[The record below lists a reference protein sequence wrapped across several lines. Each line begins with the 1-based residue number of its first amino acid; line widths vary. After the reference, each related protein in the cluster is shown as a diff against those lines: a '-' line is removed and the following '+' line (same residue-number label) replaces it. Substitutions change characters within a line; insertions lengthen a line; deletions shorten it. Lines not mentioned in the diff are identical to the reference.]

1 MLQPRAHRTASI
13 RLVWLALVT
22 VYIVWGST
30 YLGIKV
36 AVETMPPFLMAGG
49 RFLVAGLLLFA
60 WDAWAER
67 RRSAAR
73 DLVAP
78 DPGRVTPLHRGRRGR
93 PWWRSEWAA
102 ATLIGGLLLLGGNG
116 GVVWGEAHHVASGVS
131 ALIFATLPMW
141 MALLSF
147 VLYRERLSPMV
158 LSGLALGFA
167 GTVLLVGGVSG
178 GASGL
183 LPPLIV
189 LGGAVCWSLG
199 SVLTRWAP
207 LPERQTRST
216 AMQMIC
222 GGGLLL
228 LAGAAAG
235 ELGRLDV
242 AAISA
247 RSWTGLVYL
256 ILVGSLIGFTA
267 YTWLLP
273 NARISLISTYAY
285 VNPIVAVF
293 LGWIVLGER
302 ISGRTLLASAV
313 VVAAV
318 AIVVTGRSMADRR
331 ERPDS
336 TVPEPLGEAV

>member
-1 MLQPRAHRTASI
+1 MLQPREHRTASI
-13 RLVWLALVT
+13 RLIWIALVT

-36 AVETMPPFLMAGG
+36 AVETMPPFLMAGA
-49 RFLVAGLLLFA
+49 RFLVAGLLLLA

-67 RRSAAR
+67 RRRANRGGSS
-73 DLVAP
+73 VA
-78 DPGRVTPLHRGRRGR
+78 GVTPLPRGRRGR
-93 PWWRSEWAA
+93 PWWRSEWAG

-116 GVVWGEAHHVASGVS
+116 GVVWGESHHVASGVS

-158 LSGLALGFA
+158 LGGLVLGFA

-178 GASGL
+178 GASGPI
-183 LPPLIV
+183 PPLIV

-216 AMQMIC
+216 ALQMIC

-228 LAGAAAG
+228 LAGAAVG
-235 ELGRLDV
+235 ELGRLNL
-242 AAISA
+242 AAISGQ
-247 RSWTGLVYL
+247 SWSALAYLV
-256 ILVGSLIGFTA
+256 LVGSLIGFSA

-302 ISGRTLLASAV
+302 ITGRTLVASAV

-318 AIVVTGRSMADRR
+318 AIVVTGRSVADRR
-331 ERPDS
+331 ARPDS
-336 TVPEPLGEAV
+336 KVPEPLGEAV

>member
-1 MLQPRAHRTASI
+1 
-13 RLVWLALVT
+13 V
-22 VYIVWGST
+22 
-30 YLGIKV
+30 V
-36 AVETMPPFLMAGG
+36 AC
-49 RFLVAGLLLFA
+49 
-60 WDAWAER
+60 
-67 RRSAAR
+67 
-73 DLVAP
+73 
-78 DPGRVTPLHRGRRGR
+78 
-93 PWWRSEWAA
+93 

-116 GVVWGEAHHVASGVS
+116 GVVWGESHHVASGVS

-147 VLYRERLSPMV
+147 ALYRERLSPVV
-158 LSGLALGFA
+158 LGGLLLGFA

-178 GASGL
+178 GASGPI
-183 LPPLIV
+183 PPLIV

-222 GGGLLL
+222 GGALLL
-228 LAGAAAG
+228 LAGVAAG
-235 ELGRLDV
+235 ELGRMNL
-242 AAISA
+242 AAISG
-247 RSWTGLVYL
+247 RSWTALAYLV
-256 ILVGSLIGFTA
+256 LVGSLIGFSA

-273 NARISLISTYAY
+273 NARISRSSTYAY

-293 LGWIVLGER
+293 LGWVVLGER
-302 ISGRTLLASAV
+302 ITGRTLVASAIV
-313 VVAAV
+313 IAAV
-318 AIVVTGRSMADRR
+318 VIVVTGRSVAVRR